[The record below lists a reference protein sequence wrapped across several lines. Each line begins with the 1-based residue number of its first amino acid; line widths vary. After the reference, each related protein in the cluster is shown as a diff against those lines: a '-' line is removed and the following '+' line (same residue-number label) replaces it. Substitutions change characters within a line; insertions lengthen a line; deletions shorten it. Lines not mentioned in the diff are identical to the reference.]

1 MRLLRA
7 GIFFLGLALTLAL
20 ACNTQAAPYD
30 IDHDNSTVSFTGT
43 HAGIPFKGTFKEWS
57 ADIDFDPQQL
67 DQSSLIA
74 TFHMASVSTGN
85 PMYDGTL
92 PQKDWFDSKD
102 FPEAVFR
109 STSITHKENNIY
121 HVIGNLTLRDITRP
135 VTFDFTLSDI
145 TASPVKVHAS
155 FPVDRLAFD
164 IGKKSDDKE
173 EWVSRE
179 IIFTIDLSATAEQD

>member
-1 MRLLRA
+1 
-7 GIFFLGLALTLAL
+7 
-20 ACNTQAAPYD
+20 
-30 IDHDNSTVSFTGT
+30 
-43 HAGIPFKGTFKEWS
+43 
-57 ADIDFDPQQL
+57 
-67 DQSSLIA
+67 
-74 TFHMASVSTGN
+74 
-85 PMYDGTL
+85 MYDGTL

-102 FPEAVFR
+102 FPKAVFR

-121 HVIGNLTLRDITRP
+121 HVIGALTLRDITQP

-145 TASPVKVHAS
+145 TASPVKVHSS
-155 FPVDRLAFD
+155 FPIDRLAFD